1 MAREKEREKG
11 RFDSWRIW
19 AAAFGWLALFVSTAV
34 ASRKVEHF
42 VSTDPQF
49 RFSLERRDAI
59 AIEGLR
65 YATRSAVTHIFAPDN
80 GRSIYLMPLAERR
93 RRLLAIDWIEDAT
106 VSRLWPNRV
115 LVRIT
120 ERRPVA
126 FVNVPV
132 PEKPR
137 TSRLALIDSEGVF
150 LEPPDKTKFNFPI
163 LQGVFEQQSDAD
175 RRLRVTA
182 MQQLLEDLGPLGKD
196 ISEINALNTEDMC
209 VILQIDGRALE
220 LELGDS
226 GFAKRV
232 QHFINHY
239 AEVKRKSP
247 AVTSFNL
254 RLENTIITKE

>member
-1 MAREKEREKG
+1 MAKEREQS
-11 RFDSWRIW
+11 RFDALRIW
-19 AAAFGWLALFVSTAV
+19 VAAFGWLALFVSTAV

-49 RFSLERRDAI
+49 KFSLERRDAI
-59 AIEGLR
+59 GIEGLR
-65 YATRSAVTHIFAPDN
+65 YASRGAIIRVFAPDN

-93 RRLLAIDWIEDAT
+93 RRLLAIDWVEDAS
-106 VSRLWPNRV
+106 VSRVWPNRV

-132 PEKPR
+132 PEKAHL
-137 TSRLALIDSEGVF
+137 SRLALIDAEGVF
-150 LEPPDKTKFNFPI
+150 LEPPPMSKFNFPI
-163 LQGVFEQQSDAD
+163 LQGVSEQQTEPD
-175 RRLRVTA
+175 RRLRVAA
-182 MQQLLEDLGPLGKD
+182 MQHLLEDLGPLAKE
-196 ISEINALNTEDMC
+196 ISEINAANTEDMR
-209 VILQIDGRALE
+209 VMLQTDGRALE

-232 QHFINHY
+232 QHFLTHY
-239 AEVKRKSP
+239 PEVKRKSP

>member
-1 MAREKEREKG
+1 MAKERERG

-19 AAAFGWLALFVSTAV
+19 VAAFGWLALFVSTAI

-49 RFSLERRDAI
+49 KFTLERRDTVG
-59 AIEGLR
+59 IEGLH
-65 YATRSAVTHIFAPDN
+65 YAARGAVTHVFAPDN

-93 RRLLAIDWIEDAT
+93 RRLLAIDWIQDAS
-106 VSRLWPNRV
+106 VSRMWPNRV
-115 LVRIT
+115 FVRIT

-132 PEKPR
+132 PEKR
-137 TSRLALIDSEGVF
+137 GASRLALVDAEGVF
-150 LEPPDKTKFNFPI
+150 LDPPPMTKFNFPI
-163 LQGVFEQQSDAD
+163 LQGVSEQQTEPE
-175 RRLRVTA
+175 RRLRVAA
-182 MQQLLEDLGPLGKD
+182 MQHLLEDLGPLGKD
-196 ISEINALNTEDMC
+196 ISEINAANTEDMC
-209 VILQIDGRALE
+209 ITVQMDGRALE
-220 LELGDS
+220 LELGDN

-232 QHFINHY
+232 QHFFNHY

>member
-1 MAREKEREKG
+1 MAKERG

-19 AAAFGWLALFVSTAV
+19 ATAFGWLALFVSTAI

-49 RFSLERRDAI
+49 KFSLERRDAVG
-59 AIEGLR
+59 IEGLR
-65 YATRSAVTHIFAPDN
+65 YAARGAVTRVFAPDS

-93 RRLLAIDWIEDAT
+93 RRLLAIDWIEDAS
-106 VSRLWPNRV
+106 VSRLWPNRI

-132 PEKPR
+132 PEKPHI
-137 TSRLALIDSEGVF
+137 SRLALIDGEGVF
-150 LEPPDKTKFNFPI
+150 LDPPPMTKFNFPI
-163 LQGVFEQQSDAD
+163 LQGVSDRQTEAE
-175 RRLRVTA
+175 RRVRVIA
-182 MQQLLEDLGPLGKD
+182 MQRLLEDLGPLGKD
-196 ISEINALNTEDMC
+196 ISEINAANTEDMSIM
-209 VILQIDGRALE
+209 VQMDGRALE

-226 GFAKRV
+226 AFAKRV
-232 QHFINHY
+232 QHFFNHY

-247 AVTSFNL
+247 AVTFFNL
-254 RLENTIITKE
+254 RLDNTIITKE

>member
-1 MAREKEREKG
+1 MAKERS
-11 RFDSWRIW
+11 RVDSWRIW
-19 AAAFGWLALFVSTAV
+19 AVASAWLALFVSTAV
-34 ASRKVEHF
+34 ASHKLERF

-49 RFSLERRDAI
+49 KFSLERRDAI
-59 AIEGLR
+59 GIEGLR
-65 YATRSAVTHIFAPDN
+65 YASRSAVTRVFTPDS

-93 RRLLAIDWIEDAT
+93 RRLLAIDWVEDAS
-106 VSRLWPNRV
+106 VSRIWPNRV

-137 TSRLALIDSEGVF
+137 VFRLALIDPEGVF
-150 LEPPDKTKFNFPI
+150 LEPPPMTKFQFPI
-163 LQGVFEQQSDAD
+163 LQGVSDQQTEAD
-175 RRLRVTA
+175 RRLRVAA
-182 MQQLLEDLGPLGKD
+182 MQGLLQELGPIGKD
-196 ISEINALNTEDMC
+196 ISEINAQNLEDMR
-209 VILQIDGRALE
+209 VMLHMDNRALE

-226 GFAKRV
+226 GFGKRV
-232 QHFINHY
+232 QHFLSHY